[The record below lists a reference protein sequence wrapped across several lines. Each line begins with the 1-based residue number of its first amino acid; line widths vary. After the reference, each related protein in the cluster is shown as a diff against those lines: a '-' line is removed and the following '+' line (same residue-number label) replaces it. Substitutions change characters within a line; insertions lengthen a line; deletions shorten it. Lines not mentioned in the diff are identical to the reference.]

1 MIALLPFL
9 EFITTLPPFVLVIIG
24 IVALGIVF
32 TIARRLVKFALS
44 LAALA
49 VLILVI
55 IKLVNH

>member
-1 MIALLPFL
+1 MNISLLFL
-9 EFITTLPPFVLVIIG
+9 EFVSTLPPFTLVIIG

-32 TIARRLVKFALS
+32 AIARRLVKFALS